1 MNVMHHVNNILQ
13 ILLIFVLLRRT
24 STNADTT
31 VWSIPQNNDKKTF
44 LIKASDIWKISAKI
58 STL

>member
-1 MNVMHHVNNILQ
+1 MNVMHHVNN